1 MRLKYLSGRLHSSRV
16 IPLRP
21 QGSTATLNGA
31 NTARRTFTPDVA
43 GSYVLCLTVNDGQ
56 AGSAPD
62 SVVVEARV
70 APFKQTAGHIQNPR
84 DNPIVLKKTDRSA
97 GP

>member
-1 MRLKYLSGRLHSSRV
+1 
-16 IPLRP
+16 
-21 QGSTATLNGA
+21 
-31 NTARRTFTPDVA
+31 
-43 GSYVLCLTVNDGQ
+43 LCLTVNDGQ
-56 AGSAPD
+56 AGSASD

-84 DNPIVLKKTDRSA
+84 DNPTVVKKTDRSA

>member
-1 MRLKYLSGRLHSSRV
+1 MERTPRG
-16 IPLRP
+16 PL
-21 QGSTATLNGA
+21 
-31 NTARRTFTPDVA
+31 TPDVA

-56 AGSAPD
+56 AGSASD

-84 DNPIVLKKTDRSA
+84 DNPTVVKKTDRSA